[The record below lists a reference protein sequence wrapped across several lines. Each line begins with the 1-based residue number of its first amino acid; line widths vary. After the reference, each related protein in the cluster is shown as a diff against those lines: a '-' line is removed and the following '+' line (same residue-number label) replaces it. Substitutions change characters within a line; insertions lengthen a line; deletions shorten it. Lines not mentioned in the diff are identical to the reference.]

1 MRKIIL
7 FTAFLSL
14 SYLPVFS
21 QQNSQLKLS
30 HPNSGISLY
39 GYRNPSTLIKPFDFT
54 TVLKDSVYHKKIY
67 IPKIPDT
74 HLLLG
79 QFPVAKP
86 DSISRSNINIDRM
99 PCLKP
104 TGVFL

>member
-30 HPNSGISLY
+30 QPTSGISLY

-74 HLLLG
+74 HLLFG

-86 DSISRSNINIDRM
+86 DTISLSNNNIDRM